1 MSAAAVD
8 DQGAAA
14 GGIDLASVRPTP
26 TDEELAAIM
35 ASVEVAWPR
44 PVLVEAVAEPSRWRF
59 SGRWWAKPLPA
70 RRRRS

>member
-1 MSAAAVD
+1 VSD
-8 DQGAAA
+8 DASVVETS
-14 GGIDLASVRPTP
+14 SVRPTP

-44 PVLVEAVAEPSRWRF
+44 PVVVVDDDVEVDRWRF
-59 SGRWWAKPLPA
+59 SGRWWSKPVPS